1 MPIRAAVSLA
11 VIGTLAVNGVVAGQ
25 ATGDHAM
32 RGTISGVVTDTGL
45 VAIGRANVSIVG
57 ARVGIR
63 VGANGRFEFRNVPGG
78 RHIIVV
84 AAFGYEPITETIEVQ
99 GNDTLRLA
107 VSLERRGQS
116 LDTVVTAATTVAPGL
131 ADFEARRAAGQGQ
144 FMSEAEIERHQSIA
158 ATELIRS
165 FLSVNVR
172 PIVGGAH
179 GPVYV
184 AMSRRGGGSGLGR
197 HGGGMECEMLVIV
210 DGMPMQT
217 PFDLNELPAPR
228 ELAGIELY
236 SGDARIPL
244 RFAGFDRG
252 CGVILVWTKR
262 GSS

>member
-63 VGANGRFEFRNVPGG
+63 VGANGRFEFRNVPDG

-244 RFAGFDRG
+244 RFAGFDHG